1 MALWGLTDASG
12 SAPKFT
18 TSAENGNKGADDFGT
33 TVFGVDVAEAQEVRD
48 DNNGG
53 VAPGWVRKTTGT
65 GGRSGRVQHETLVAM
80 SNQGGITTDA
90 EDVQFPDA

>member
-1 MALWGLTDASG
+1 MALWGTLDQADN
-12 SAPKFT
+12 APKFT
-18 TSAENGNKGADDFGT
+18 TTAASGNTGSQDFGT
-33 TVFGVDVAEAQEVRD
+33 VVFGVDVAEAQEVRD